1 MNVYDD
7 GTMLKAHYIKA
18 HDVQKTSQKKNKE
31 KEFVSL
37 KMLRSREKLFF
48 FLLLCHAIRT

>member
-1 MNVYDD
+1 MYVY
-7 GTMLKAHYIKA
+7 GTMLKAHNTKA
-18 HDVQKTSQKKNKE
+18 HDVYKRLRKNKE

-48 FLLLCHAIRT
+48 FLYAMLYVRNCVH